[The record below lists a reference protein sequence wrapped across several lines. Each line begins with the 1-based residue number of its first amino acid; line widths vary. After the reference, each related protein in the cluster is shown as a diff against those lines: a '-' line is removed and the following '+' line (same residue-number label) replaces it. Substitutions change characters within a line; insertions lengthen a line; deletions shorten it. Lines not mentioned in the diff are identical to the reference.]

1 MTATSDERTGKGT
14 ATEEPVEEVR
24 ISEAAQQK
32 AEEME
37 MEAATGAYEEAAAA
51 VEPPLEIVPAPDQQV
66 AELKDRLLRALA
78 DLENTR
84 RRAEREVEE
93 TRKYAAGN
101 FAKDLLSVSDN
112 LRRAI
117 DSIGDDLRQGNESA
131 KNLVLGIEMVEKEL
145 LAAFE
150 RHGIARIEPLGQRFD
165 HNFHQAMYEIPTA
178 DQPSGTIV
186 QVLQPGYVMRDR
198 LLRPAMVA
206 VAKGGAPEVPHEDV
220 GPVDTTA

>member
-1 MTATSDERTGKGT
+1 MTEMSDERAEKTP

-32 AEEME
+32 AEEL
-37 MEAATGAYEEAAAA
+37 EATDAAGQDMAGE
-51 VEPPLEIVPAPDQQV
+51 EPPAETGPTLEKQV
-66 AELKDRLLRALA
+66 DELRDRLLRALA
-78 DLENTR
+78 DVENTR
-84 RRAEREVEE
+84 RRAEREVED

-117 DSIGDDLRQGNESA
+117 DSIGDELRDGSDSV

-145 LAAFE
+145 LGAFE
-150 RHGIARIEPLGQRFD
+150 RHGIKKLDPIGQKFD
-165 HNFHQAMYEIPTA
+165 HNFHQAMYEVPTA
-178 DQPSGTIV
+178 DQAAGTIV
-186 QVLQPGYVMRDR
+186 EVLQSGYVMRER

-206 VAKGGAPEVPHEDV
+206 VAKGDRPDAPPADV